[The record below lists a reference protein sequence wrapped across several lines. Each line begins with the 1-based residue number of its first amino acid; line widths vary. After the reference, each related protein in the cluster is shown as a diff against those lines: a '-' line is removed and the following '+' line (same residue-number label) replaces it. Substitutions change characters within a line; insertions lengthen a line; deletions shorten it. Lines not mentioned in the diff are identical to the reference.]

1 MMLHGLFFRI
11 KVPNIMF
18 ISPLNY
24 RGNLKTFWILV
35 LTTKKPT
42 AFNNETQL

>member
-1 MMLHGLFFRI
+1 MLVLGFPSGQI
-11 KVPNIMF
+11 CA
-18 ISPLNY
+18 